1 MVQRIEGKS
10 IGKKSFLVLLKLVL
24 PTGKKPNPPAPFPTR
39 EGGVIRLPLKSRR
52 GVGGEVVGLALFIG
66 ILLLSESVAATPTR
80 FSPLLKG
87 GWGGSPSLAQ
97 QPATSSPNATTTD
110 QQQAYERAQQLFEQG
125 QQLQKQGT
133 AQSRQQALAKYEEA
147 LSIWQQLAV
156 NEAPPYQA
164 LDFEAVTLGAIGII
178 YYLNELEKARD
189 YFERALA
196 IRRELKNR
204 LQDAIAR
211 LKADNAGSNSNDK
224 QELLNFYNQVLA
236 NSNFKEALQ
245 LQPLGNVYFELSENQ
260 KALEYYNQAL
270 TLYKA
275 EKKPLYEATVLHSI
289 GNLYFHSGET
299 KKALDFYNQAL
310 EIQRAEK
317 DTAAQA
323 GTLSSIAGIYKRLGE
338 SQQALATYNQA
349 LELQRE
355 RKDLLGQAG
364 IHEDIGLLYYT
375 LGQLQLARDS
385 YNQAL
390 KLQQAAQ
397 GNLSGTDLAFNQRQA
412 GILTGIGSTY
422 ALGGF
427 GDRAKMLDFYNQAR
441 SLYQKAGD
449 RDGEASLLSLIS
461 NAYYQSGEIEKA
473 LDALNEALVLWRDIS
488 QPDREAFT
496 LRNIADIYISM
507 SEPQQ
512 ALDFYNQALDI
523 QRRVNALTEQAV
535 TLNSIAGVYSSLG
548 DYQLSIDTHNQALEI
563 FKSNG
568 ERLWQVLTLNMIG
581 GIYREAKDYQ
591 QALEFHN
598 QALDLAKQISNF
610 TAQVPALSSIV
621 VDYLS
626 LKDYHKALDAANQI
640 LALSRQ
646 QNNPFWEVLAFS
658 LSGKVYFNSGDYQKA
673 LEAIEKAVTGVRK
686 VEDRTTE
693 ANVLYGLGKVYNAL
707 KQYEKAL
714 STYNQELALRR
725 LMGDRTGEADTLY
738 NVAITQR
745 DKGNLNEARTQIE
758 EAINIVEDIR
768 TRVTSQELRTSYFA
782 SVQNYYQF
790 YIDVLMQL
798 HKKDPSKGYDAL
810 ALHASERA
818 RARSLLELL
827 TEANADIRK
836 GVDPELVERE
846 RTLQQKL
853 DAIEKRRVELL
864 SGNHTS
870 EQAEAIEREREK
882 LLEEYRQVQADIR
895 AKSPSYAA
903 LTQPKPLTLEQIQEE
918 VLDED
923 TLLLQYS
930 LGEERSYL
938 WAVTKTGITSYEL
951 PKRAEIETLAQRFY
965 QILNTPSYRLGEQ
978 RTSDNLP
985 IVRVGLRE
993 NSTEFVTKLSQML
1006 IAPVAEQLG
1015 NKRLLIVSDGAL
1027 QYVPFSALPIPGT
1040 SGQDVVP
1047 LLVKHEIVNLPSAST
1062 LAVLRREHNGRNPA
1076 AKTVAVLADP
1086 VFGSNDKRFPGAI
1099 SQQESRGDISKQG
1112 DLQEQ
1117 QLARSARESDV
1128 TFKRLPFTRQEA
1140 DRILSLVPE
1149 AARMQAFDFAA
1160 SRATATSPELSQYQI
1175 VHFATHGILNS
1186 LNPELSG
1193 VVLSLVDDKGTPQNG
1208 FLRLHDVFNLNLPAE
1223 LVVLSACQTGL
1234 GQEVKGEGLVGLTRG
1249 FMYAGT
1255 PRVLVSLWSVDDEG
1269 TSELISRFYKKMLQE
1284 KLQPAAALRAAQI
1297 EMWQEKRWQAPYY
1310 WAAFTL
1316 QGEWR

>member
-1 MVQRIEGKS
+1 M
-10 IGKKSFLVLLKLVL
+10 
-24 PTGKKPNPPAPFPTR
+24 
-39 EGGVIRLPLKSRR
+39 
-52 GVGGEVVGLALFIG
+52 LAIAIG
-66 ILLLSESVAATPTR
+66 IVLLSESVTATPTR
-80 FSPLLKG
+80 FSPLQKG

-97 QPATSSPNATTTD
+97 QPATSSPNANISD
-110 QQQAYERAQQLFEQG
+110 REQAFARAQQLFEQG

-236 NSNFKEALQ
+236 DSNFKEALQ

-323 GTLSSIAGIYKRLGE
+323 KTLSSIAGIYKRLGE

-412 GILTGIGSTY
+412 GILTSIGSTY

-449 RDGEASLLSLIS
+449 RDGEASLLYLIS

-473 LDALNEALVLWRDIS
+473 LDALNQALVLWRAIYN
-488 QPDREAFT
+488 PDREAFT

-507 SEPQQ
+507 GEPQK
-512 ALDFYNQALDI
+512 ALDFHNQALDI

-591 QALEFHN
+591 QALKFHN
-598 QALDLAKQISNF
+598 QALDLAKQSNNF
-610 TAQVPALSSIV
+610 NLQVALLSSIV

-646 QNNPFWEVLAFS
+646 QNNPFWEVVAFS

-673 LEAIEKAVTGVRK
+673 LEAIEKAVTKVQK
-686 VEDRTTE
+686 VEYRTTE
-693 ANVLYGLGKVYNAL
+693 ANALLNLGKVYNAL

-725 LMGDRTGEADTLY
+725 LMGDRTGEAETLY

-745 DKGNLNEARTQIE
+745 DRGNLNEARTQIE
-758 EAINIVEDIR
+758 AAIKIVEDIR

-798 HKKDPSKGYDAL
+798 HKKDPSKGYDAE

-827 TEANADIRK
+827 TEANADIRQ
-836 GVDPELVERE
+836 GVTPELLQRE

-853 DAIEKRRVELL
+853 DAVEKRRIEISNKKDTEPQL
-864 SGNHTS
+864 
-870 EQAEAIEREREK
+870 QALEK
-882 LLEEYRQVQADIR
+882 ETTALLEEYRQVQAQIR
-895 AKSPSYAA
+895 ATSPRYAA
-903 LTQPKPLTLEQIQEE
+903 LTQPQPLTLTDIQQQ
-918 VLDED
+918 VLDDD
-923 TLLLQYS
+923 TMLLEYS

-938 WAVTKTGITSYEL
+938 WAVTKTSITSYEL
-951 PKRAEIETLAQRFY
+951 PKREEIETAAKEFY
-965 QILNTPSYRLGEQ
+965 QLLNNRDYHLGTRGLGAEA
-978 RTSDNLP
+978 RPGSP
-985 IVRVGLRE
+985 IGNNE
-993 NSTEFVTKLSQML
+993 TAIKLSQML
-1006 IAPVAEQLG
+1006 IAPVAAQLG
-1015 NKRLLIVSDGAL
+1015 NKRLLVVGDGAL
-1027 QYVPFSALPIPGT
+1027 QYLPFAALPTPLVKGGA
-1040 SGQDVVP
+1040 SQELVP
-1047 LLVKHEIVNLPSAST
+1047 LLVEHEIVNLPSAST
-1062 LAVLRREHNGRNPA
+1062 LGVLRNELDGRKSAPKA
-1076 AKTVAVLADP
+1076 IAVLADP
-1086 VFGSNDKRFPGAI
+1086 VFGTNDPRLKSSSGQVSGTR
-1099 SQQESRGDISKQG
+1099 SQKSDVNSRA
-1112 DLQEQ
+1112 LE
-1117 QLARSARESDV
+1117 RSAITANV
-1128 TFKRLPFTRQEA
+1128 TFNRLPFTRQEA
-1140 DRILSLVPE
+1140 EQILALLPTAE
-1149 AARMQAFDFAA
+1149 RMQAFDFAA
-1160 SRATATSPELSQYQI
+1160 NRAIATNPELQNYRI

-1186 LNPELSG
+1186 TQPELSG
-1193 VVLSLVDDKGTPQNG
+1193 VVLSLVDEKGMSENG
-1208 FLRLHDVFNLNLPAE
+1208 FLRLHDIFNLNLPAE
-1223 LVVLSACQTGL
+1223 LVVLSACETGL
-1234 GQEVKGEGLVGLTRG
+1234 GEEVRGEGVVGLTRG
-1249 FMYAGT
+1249 FMYAGS
-1255 PRVLVSLWSVDDEG
+1255 PRVLVSLWSVDDRA
-1269 TSELISRFYKKMLQE
+1269 TADLMAKFYQKML
-1284 KLQPAAALRAAQI
+1284 KDGIKPAAALRAAQL
-1297 EMWQEKRWQAPYY
+1297 ELWQQKQWQAPYY

-1316 QGEWR
+1316 QGEWK